1 MPNVEPGIILAHK
14 PRGATSFSLVE
25 ALKAQTV
32 TDGQIVPICH
42 GGALDPFAHG
52 LLLLLVGPATR
63 LMDELHAI
71 PKRYEAEIVWG
82 AETDTGDAG
91 GRVVTSGD
99 ASGLTAELL
108 EARVRDLLG
117 WQDQIPPMT
126 SNKRVDGE
134 RAYLRA
140 HRGETFSLP
149 PSHVY
154 LHEAAFTTHDLP
166 RRSQLSLTCRGGY
179 YVRSLARDLGR
190 AVGCG
195 AHLSELRRTEI
206 GPWRDPGP
214 GWRLSNPL
222 SNSVAA
228 LSIRGEALLPWLPS
242 RQLTHAEANAVELR
256 RAIPRGEIAPP
267 LFGLP
272 DGFPGPG
279 ATEHDRP
286 APIRGICDGQLRLLL
301 RARGNELVLGT
312 DLGGGI

>member
-1 MPNVEPGIILAHK
+1 VPTVEPGIILAHK
-14 PRGATSFSLVE
+14 PRGATSFSLCAE
-25 ALKAQTV
+25 LKTLAV
-32 TDGQIVPICH
+32 TDGHKMSICH

-71 PKRYEAEIVWG
+71 PKKYEAEIVWG

-91 GRVVTSGD
+91 GRVVMSGD
-99 ASGLTAELL
+99 ASGLAPALL
-108 EARVRDLLG
+108 EARLAEMLG
-117 WQDQIPPMT
+117 WHDQIPPMT

-149 PSHVY
+149 PSRVY
-154 LHEAAFTTHDLP
+154 LHEASFTAHDLP
-166 RRSQLSLTCRGGY
+166 RRSHLSLTCRGGY

-214 GWRLSNPL
+214 DWRLTNPL
-222 SNSVAA
+222 SNSIPT

-256 RAIPRGEIAPP
+256 RPIPRGEIA
-267 LFGLP
+267 LP
-272 DGFPGPG
+272 TFNLPNGFPGPG
-279 ATEHDRP
+279 AAEHERP

-301 RARGNELVLGT
+301 RARGNELVLAT
-312 DLGGGI
+312 DLDGGI